1 MIEEVLAKKYPL
13 ETLGFWQP
21 ARMCSSWW
29 MTEATNAARAP
40 CHTTAHTSVFCL
52 SWKSTVKRCHAYS
65 CRGGAQGILTLGCQF
80 SYCFCKFAPM
90 VSRAFWGP
98 IDRGSKKQKTHESF
112 WPQLSRSAY
121 QEDDITS
128 SSTCIYTFSYFA
140 LCFCKIWIYNLGDQ
154 SLLTRAALLAEQ
166 RHQSFLHCSSPAFC
180 MQERA
185 FSDNLVQ
192 ISFLHSF

>member
-1 MIEEVLAKKYPL
+1 MDDRSNKCCKSTVPHNSTHLS
-13 ETLGFWQP
+13 F
-21 ARMCSSWW
+21 
-29 MTEATNAARAP
+29 
-40 CHTTAHTSVFCL
+40 L
-52 SWKSTVKRCHAYS
+52 SWKSTVKRCHAYR
-65 CRGGAQGILTLGCQF
+65 CWGGAQGILTLGCQF

-98 IDRGSKKQKTHESF
+98 IDRGSKKQNTHESF

-128 SSTCIYTFSYFA
+128 SSMCIYTFSYFA

-166 RHQSFLHCSSPAFC
+166 RHQSFCTAPLQRSACRRVH
-180 MQERA
+180 
-185 FSDNLVQ
+185 LV
-192 ISFLHSF
+192 IT